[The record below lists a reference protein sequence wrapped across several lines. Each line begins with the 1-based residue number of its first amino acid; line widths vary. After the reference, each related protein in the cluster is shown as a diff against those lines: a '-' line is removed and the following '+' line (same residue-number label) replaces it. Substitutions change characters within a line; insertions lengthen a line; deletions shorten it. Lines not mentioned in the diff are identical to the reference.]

1 MYREGFPSKL
11 VQARKNTGYKQVEV
25 AEATEIPRSTL
36 ANYETGR
43 TEPDIE
49 NLGKLA
55 DFYEVSLDWL
65 VGTSKCYH
73 KETRN

>member
-1 MYREGFPSKL
+1 MYRESFPSKL
-11 VQARKNTGYKQVEV
+11 TKARKEAGYKQIEV
-25 AEATEIPRSTL
+25 AEATEIPRSTI

-55 DFYEVSLDWL
+55 DFYEISLDWL
-65 VGTSKCYH
+65 VGTSKCYQ
-73 KETRN
+73 KKQ